1 MSIDDLYGERSWLRG
16 KISACENKI
25 SELEKII
32 KRTKKE
38 IEDLK
43 EDKRR
48 ISVIIKNIGNVT
60 PYLSKANTNIINAK
74 DSVDSYYFG
83 NQTAGWKSRLKLTS
97 NLTSGIRTSFDSF
110 VRDGNSVIGD
120 IDTEISKKES
130 YLQET
135 RSNLESTEDDL
146 EGYESDLDDVQWEI
160 DHYYDDEDD

>member
-1 MSIDDLYGERSWLRG
+1 MSIDDLYGERSWIRG
-16 KISACENKI
+16 KIRACEYKI
-25 SELEKII
+25 ADLEKII
-32 KRTKKE
+32 TRTKKE

-48 ISVIIKNIGNVT
+48 IENIIKNIGKVT
-60 PYLSKANTNIINAK
+60 PYLSNANTNIINAK
-74 DSVDSYYFG
+74 DSVASYYSG
-83 NQTAGWKSRLKLTS
+83 NPTAGWKSRLQLAS
-97 NLTSGIRTSFDSF
+97 NLTSGIKTSFDSF

-120 IDTEISKKES
+120 IDTEIRKKES

-146 EGYESDLDDVQWEI
+146 EDYESDLDDVQWEI

>member
-97 NLTSGIRTSFDSF
+97 NLTSGIKTSFDSI
-110 VRDGNSVIGD
+110 VRDGNNVIVELD
-120 IDTEISKKES
+120 AEIERKKI

-135 RSNLESTEDDL
+135 IDNLESTEEDL
-146 EGYESDLDDVQWEI
+146 DNYESDLDDVEWEI
-160 DHYYDDEDD
+160 EHYYDDDD